1 MIASTQGA
9 IDQGRNQLTTG
20 TLTVA
25 DITNT
30 SHYKATGVN
39 LSGGYAAGGS
49 NGKSDGKSDGGSGDS
64 ASSQMPST
72 ANNGSSWSW
81 QNQGSGA
88 RGTAAGYDSKSG
100 SQTSITHSGISGGA
114 LTITDAA
121 GQQAKSGQSVAD
133 TLAALKRDVHTGDSG
148 NGLVKD
154 WNGQQLQQ
162 QVTAGAQI
170 MATFGQQAS
179 KAIGDY
185 ASQKALELRGQ
196 GNEAE
201 AAKWDEGGVYR
212 VAAHAAMGALGGGV
226 QGALGA
232 GAAASAAP
240 KLTELTKDLPD
251 GVREAVGAGLAA
263 GLGAVTGGASGAA
276 TAFNEDTNNRQ
287 LHPVEMSFLAAEAA
301 KYAEYAKI
309 SEKEATQLLIAA
321 SLDQLDSTA
330 QAQTTGQD
338 AAKYQAA
345 ANWLASEAAD
355 AHLGFVNE
363 KGELQQAFTATK
375 SQFYDPTLYDQPY
388 RGNLLTKITDKV
400 FDTHLTAGHSITMDD
415 YLSVGSDLKLEGQY
429 QLWRATR
436 PADMSKWSADDLQ
449 TMSGFVQKN
458 DLRLMAKLGI
468 FGPIGASWVSLS
480 DGDYKGVVDNA
491 AINIAGGVV
500 PVGSV
505 GRSLEHAGEAVI
517 DASRDVRL
525 AQELNSP
532 AKTSVKELEVDSY
545 RELKS
550 REVVGDGLEHDH
562 IPSFAALRTAKEA
575 ELGRPL
581 TDAETKVLY
590 QNATAVEVTKEV
602 HVAGPTY
609 GGKNT
614 IEQIQ
619 KDASDLCDAVCRNT
633 DSLRYNLISRGY
645 DSKLVDET
653 VQKIIERNRKM
664 GIIK

>member
-1 MIASTQGA
+1 MGIGASGSASYSHSKVDGDFASVREQSGIQAGDGGFDITVHGNTDLKGAVIASTQGA
-9 IDQGRNQLTTG
+9 IDQGRNRLSTG

-49 NGKSDGKSDGGSGDS
+49 DGKSDGKSDGSSGDT

-72 ANNGSSWSW
+72 VNNGSAWSW

-100 SQTSITHSGISGGA
+100 SQTSITHSGISGGD

-121 GQQAKSGQSVAD
+121 GQQARSGHSIAD
-133 TLAALKRDVHTGDSG
+133 TLAALNRDVHTGDSG

-162 QVTAGAQI
+162 QVKAGAEI

-185 ASQKALELRGQ
+185 ASQKALELRAQ

-201 AAKWDEGGVYR
+201 AAKWDEGGAYR

-240 KLTELTKDLPD
+240 RLNELTKDLPD

-309 SEKEATQLLIAA
+309 SEKEAMQLLIAA
-321 SLDQLDSTA
+321 TLDQIDSTA
-330 QAQTTGQD
+330 QAKTSDQD
-338 AAKYQAA
+338 AAKYQSA

-388 RGNLLTKITDKV
+388 RGNILSKIADKV

-415 YLSVGSDLKLEGQY
+415 YLAVASDLKLEGQY
-429 QLWRATR
+429 QLWRSTR

-449 TMSGFVQKN
+449 TMSAFVQKN

-468 FGPIGASWVSLS
+468 LGPIGANWVSLS
-480 DGDYKGVVDNA
+480 DGDYKGVVDSA
-491 AINIAGGVV
+491 ALNIAGGVV

-505 GRSLEHAGEAVI
+505 GRSLEHG
-517 DASRDVRL
+517 
-525 AQELNSP
+525 
-532 AKTSVKELEVDSY
+532 
-545 RELKS
+545 
-550 REVVGDGLEHDH
+550 
-562 IPSFAALRTAKEA
+562 
-575 ELGRPL
+575 
-581 TDAETKVLY
+581 AETASEISGEVRGVNGAA
-590 QNATAVEVTKEV
+590 NAGADGQAAANAKIKDYVRPTHRESELDVGGDLGANARAQVSFKDGQEV
-602 HVAGPTY
+602 PY
-609 GGKNT
+609 GMNRPGF
-614 IEQIQ
+614 
-619 KDASDLCDAVCRNT
+619 
-633 DSLRYNLISRGY
+633 RGGC
-645 DSKLVDET
+645 LV
-653 VQKIIERNRKM
+653 
-664 GIIK
+664 